1 VAAIRGKASGG
12 DVRKRVRNNAFALTH
27 LNQSMRYGLLTLL
40 IVLPAAL
47 GAQAPAPARGT
58 HFARADTSSLHR
70 TLDSLAAAHRGVVGY
85 TVHNLDTGERLSLRG
100 DEKFPTASL
109 IKVAVLVTLY
119 DLVEKGL
126 MSPDDRLT
134 MAKIDRV
141 PGSGTLQFMH
151 DGLELTVRDAAW
163 LMSTISDNTATNLLL
178 DKVGIR
184 RVWEKLDSLGLRQT
198 RIHAKVFLARYTSVA
213 PDSSTKYGLGVTTP
227 NEMVRLFG
235 LMADGRAVSA
245 RADST
250 MLDILGHNED
260 YQMMQRYVSGV
271 RAPRKTGATDQVR
284 TECALYYLQSRV
296 AACVLTKENQDRRW
310 LIDNEA
316 QLTLARMGQVIAGG
330 WPKR

>member
-1 VAAIRGKASGG
+1 MLAVPHRHQ
-12 DVRKRVRNNAFALTH
+12 T
-27 LNQSMRYGLLTLL
+27 MRYRLLALL
-40 IVLPAAL
+40 LALPAAL
-47 GAQAPAPARGT
+47 PAQAPARGVPT
-58 HFARADTSSLHR
+58 LTRADTTLLHR
-70 TLDSLAAAHRGVVGY
+70 SLDSLAGAHRGVVGY
-85 TVHNLDTGERLSLRG
+85 TVHNLDTGERLSLRA

-109 IKVAVLVTLY
+109 IKVAVLVTVY
-119 DLVEKGL
+119 DLVERGV
-126 MSPDDRLT
+126 MSSDDRLT
-134 MAKIDRV
+134 MAKIDKV
-141 PGSGTLQFMH
+141 PGAGTLQFMH

-184 RVWEKLDSLGLRQT
+184 RVWEKMDSLGLRQT
-198 RIHAKVFLARYTSVA
+198 RVHAKVFLARHTSVA

-227 NEMVRLFG
+227 NEMTRLFA
-235 LMADGRAVSA
+235 LLANGRAVSA

-284 TECALYYLQSRV
+284 TECALFYLQSRV

-316 QLTLARMGQVIAGG
+316 QLTLARMGQLIAGA
-330 WPKR
+330 WPTK

>member
-1 VAAIRGKASGG
+1 
-12 DVRKRVRNNAFALTH
+12 
-27 LNQSMRYGLLTLL
+27 MRLSLLALL
-40 IVLPAAL
+40 ITLPAS
-47 GAQAPAPARGT
+47 AQTRAPAVT
-58 HFARADTSSLHR
+58 FTRADTSRLHR
-70 TLDSLAAAHRGVVGY
+70 TLDSLASAHHGVVGY
-85 TVHNLDTGERLSLRG
+85 SVHNLDTGERLSLRG

-126 MSPDDRLT
+126 VSPDDRLT
-134 MAKIDRV
+134 MDKVDQV

-151 DGLELTVRDAAW
+151 PGLELTVHDAAW

-184 RVWEKLDSLGLRQT
+184 RVWEKMDSLGLRQT
-198 RIHAKVFLARYTSVA
+198 RIHAKVFLARFTSVA
-213 PDSSTKYGLGVTTP
+213 PDSSAKYGLGVTTP
-227 NEMVRLFG
+227 NEMTRLFG
-235 LMADGRAVSA
+235 LLAAGRAVNA

-250 MLDILGHNED
+250 MLDILSHNED

-284 TECALYYLQSRV
+284 TECALFYLQSRV
-296 AACVLTKENQDRRW
+296 VACVLTKENQDQRW

-316 QLTLARMGQVIAGG
+316 QVTLAKIGQAVAGA
-330 WPKR
+330 WPKRQS

>member
-1 VAAIRGKASGG
+1 MIPPVA
-12 DVRKRVRNNAFALTH
+12 VN
-27 LNQSMRYGLLTLL
+27 
-40 IVLPAAL
+40 
-47 GAQAPAPARGT
+47 AQAPASVRPT
-58 HFARADTSSLHR
+58 TFVRADTAALHR
-70 TLDSLAAAHRGVVGY
+70 TLDSLARAHHGIVGY
-85 TVHNLDTGERLSLRG
+85 AVHNLDTGERLSLRG

-109 IKVAVLVTLY
+109 IKVAVLVTLF
-119 DLVEKGL
+119 DLVEKGQ
-126 MSPDDRLT
+126 MSLDDRLAVT
-134 MAKIDRV
+134 KVDKV

-184 RVWEKLDSLGLRQT
+184 RVWEKMDSLGLRQT

-213 PDSSTKYGLGVTTP
+213 PDSSAKYGLGVTTP
-227 NEMVRLFG
+227 NEMSRLFA
-235 LMADGRAVSA
+235 LLAAGRAVSA
-245 RADST
+245 RADSA

-260 YQMMQRYVSGV
+260 YQLMQRYLTGV

-284 TECALYYLQSRV
+284 TECALFYLQSRV

-316 QLTLARMGQVIAGG
+316 QVTLARIGQAIAGG
-330 WPKR
+330 WPRASGG

>member
-1 VAAIRGKASGG
+1 MRLRFLPALL
-12 DVRKRVRNNAFALTH
+12 ALT
-27 LNQSMRYGLLTLL
+27 QSAHAQLSAPTR
-40 IVLPAAL
+40 AA
-47 GAQAPAPARGT
+47 RS
-58 HFARADTSSLHR
+58 DTATLHR

-85 TVHNLDTGERLSLRG
+85 AVHNIDTGERLALRG

-109 IKVAVLVTLY
+109 IKVAVLVTLF
-119 DLVEKGL
+119 DLVEKGQISL
-126 MSPDDRLT
+126 DDRLT
-134 MAKIDRV
+134 MTKMDKV

-163 LMSTISDNTATNLLL
+163 LMSTISDNTATNLVL

-184 RVWEKLDSLGLRQT
+184 RVWEKMDSLGLRQT

-213 PDSSTKYGLGVTTP
+213 PDSSAKYGLGVTTP
-227 NEMVRLFG
+227 NEMSRLFA

-245 RADST
+245 RADSV
-250 MLDILGHNED
+250 MLDILGRGED

-284 TECALYYLQSRV
+284 TECALFHLQSRV

-316 QLTLARMGQVIAGG
+316 QLTLARMGQVIASA
-330 WPKR
+330 WVKR